1 MFEDEAEY
9 IEETKTLF
17 DENPRLE
24 AKIGKLKS
32 IVELLLQIVNEDEG
46 ITFSFVVFKGFKE
59 LGEKSVKAYRGLKEL
74 RQVKSSFVPDFDDKK
89 IKM

>member
-24 AKIGKLKS
+24 TKIGKLKS
-32 IVELLLQIVNEDEG
+32 IVELLL
-46 ITFSFVVFKGFKE
+46 
-59 LGEKSVKAYRGLKEL
+59 
-74 RQVKSSFVPDFDDKK
+74 
-89 IKM
+89 

>member
-32 IVELLLQIVNEDEG
+32 IVELLL
-46 ITFSFVVFKGFKE
+46 
-59 LGEKSVKAYRGLKEL
+59 
-74 RQVKSSFVPDFDDKK
+74 
-89 IKM
+89 